1 MSSAPSEPELV
12 VNRSRIPRDVWALGA
27 VSLLTDM
34 SSELVHSL
42 LPVYLVSTLG
52 ASLLVVGTLD
62 GAAEFVALVVK
73 TFSGRL
79 SDLTGKRKPLVLLGY
94 GLSAFT
100 KLLFPLAN
108 SIGLVV
114 GARLLDRTGKGIRG
128 APRDA
133 LISEITPP
141 ELRGAAFGLRQ
152 SLDTVGAVAGP
163 LLAIAGMLL
172 FASDIRTVLWIAVIP
187 GALGVLVLALFVRE
201 PTPVARHVAP
211 VAAQSIARS
220 TAHGS
225 AHGSTHGSAH
235 GTAHNSAH
243 NTAGSNAHSAAPG
256 LFSAL
261 RTLGPAYWRLVT
273 LAMLLMFA
281 RGTEAF
287 LLLRATSVGL
297 ADTWAPLSLVLM
309 SLTYAMTSWPAG
321 RLSDRVPRERV
332 LTLGIILLAVSHV
345 ILSVATDVA
354 WVLLGTAL
362 WGVHMG
368 FTQGTVSAMLAD
380 RSPPAMR
387 GTAFGVYATASGIA
401 LLMSGAAGGALWQTV
416 SPAATFAMGAIA
428 AVMSLVF
435 LRTMK

>member
-1 MSSAPSEPELV
+1 MSSAPSEPEPV
-12 VNRSRIPRDVWALGA
+12 VTRSRIPRDVWALGA

-163 LLAIAGMLL
+163 LLAIAGMLM

-201 PTPVARHVAP
+201 PASVARRVAS
-211 VAAQSIARS
+211 VG
-220 TAHGS
+220 AHG
-225 AHGSTHGSAH
+225 A
-235 GTAHNSAH
+235 AH
-243 NTAGSNAHSAAPG
+243 NTARSNAHSTAPG
-256 LFSAL
+256 LFSGL
-261 RTLGPAYWRLVT
+261 RTLGPAYWRLVM

-332 LTLGIILLAVSHV
+332 LSLGIILLAVSHV
-345 ILSVATDVA
+345 TLSLATDVA
-354 WVLLGTAL
+354 WVLAGTAL

-401 LLMSGAAGGALWQTV
+401 LLMSGVAGGALWQSV

>member
-1 MSSAPSEPELV
+1 MSSALSEPEPV
-12 VNRSRIPRDVWALGA
+12 VKRSRIPRDVWALGA

-163 LLAIAGMLL
+163 LLAIAGMLV
-172 FASDIRTVLWIAVIP
+172 FVSDIRTVLWIAVVP

-201 PTPVARHVAP
+201 PTSVARHVAS
-211 VAAQSIARS
+211 VAAHSK
-220 TAHGS
+220 AH
-225 AHGSTHGSAH
+225 T
-235 GTAHNSAH
+235 
-243 NTAGSNAHSAAPG
+243 NTPG
-256 LFSAL
+256 LYSAL
-261 RTLGPAYWRLVT
+261 RTLGPAYRRLVM

-297 ADTWAPLSLVLM
+297 ADKWAPLSLVLM
-309 SLTYAMTSWPAG
+309 SFTYSMTSWPAG
-321 RLSDRVPRERV
+321 RLSDKVPRERV
-332 LTLGIILLAVSHV
+332 LTLGIILLAVSHLT
-345 ILSVATDVA
+345 LSLATDVT
-354 WVLLGTAL
+354 WVLVGTAV

-368 FTQGTVSAMLAD
+368 FTQGTLSAMLAD

-387 GTAFGVYATASGIA
+387 GTAFGVYATASGVA
-401 LLMSGAAGGALWQTV
+401 LLVSGVAGGALWQSV
-416 SPAATFAMGAIA
+416 SPAATFAMGAVA
-428 AVMSLVF
+428 AVLSLLF